1 MPMNKASHYSRL
13 IEMRIA
19 EAWAD
24 IIDVMGPISKGFR
37 PRF

>member
-1 MPMNKASHYSRL
+1 MPMNKASYYSRL

-19 EAWAD
+19 EALAD
-24 IIDVMGPISKGFR
+24 IIDVMGPINKGYR